1 VLVLVVTG
9 AAALVGRAA
18 GGRLGALAAAPIRWG
33 WVGLA
38 AIAVQLGVIYV
49 VGSEGGAL
57 RLGVAGLLAS
67 QAALVAVALGNARR
81 GRLAA
86 PFAALGLGVA
96 LNLSVMAANG
106 GWMPVAPE
114 TLVAAGRTERW
125 KVGDLLPGTRVAHS
139 KDVIVLPAD
148 TRLEPLAD
156 RFTTG
161 LPGRLNVVFSLGDVV
176 ILAGV
181 GALVVGAM
189 TAPARPAVAT

>member
-1 VLVLVVTG
+1 MLVLAVTV
-9 AAALVGRAA
+9 AAVLAGRAA

-38 AIAVQLGVIYV
+38 AIAVQLGLIYV
-49 VGSEGGAL
+49 VGSEAGA
-57 RLGVAGLLAS
+57 LGVAGLLAS
-67 QAALVAVALGNARR
+67 HAALVAVALGNART

-106 GWMPVAPE
+106 GWMPIAPE
-114 TLVAAGRTERW
+114 TLVASGRTERW

-139 KDVIVLPAD
+139 KDVIVRAVD

-181 GALVVGAM
+181 GALVVRAM
-189 TAPARPAVAT
+189 TAPARSAVPA